1 MIRKLAV
8 IFLILAAVAALF
20 FYMTVSPIR
29 YECEIVFQ
37 YKGRTVTTRASGSN
51 KHDALRAAVTTA
63 CGQLSSGMTELIE
76 CENVQ
81 PKSVVWK

>member
-1 MIRKLAV
+1 MIKKIAI
-8 IFLILAAVAALF
+8 IFLIVAAVGALF
-20 FYMTVSPIR
+20 FYLTVSPIR

-37 YKGRTVTTRASGSN
+37 YKGRTITARASGSN
-51 KHDALRAAVTTA
+51 KPDALRAAVTVA